1 MSKKIII
8 NEEQAKELFGLNEEF
23 YQEPA
28 PQIPDMKKAN
38 KPYCID
44 PEKVKIVKK
53 FLDKGF
59 QKGNYE
65 TIGSNGFPQQQRIV
79 AMLGSDGSIL
89 KNMYVEQLQD
99 LLIDKFQNMFSD
111 HDERELFFKQLINDW
126 FNNKIGVL
134 GTLSVNH
141 L

>member
-1 MSKKIII
+1 MKTIII
-8 NEEQAKELFGLNEEF
+8 NESQAKTLFGLCEEV
-23 YQEPA
+23 YKEPT
-28 PQIPDMKKAN
+28 PQNPSMKKAN

-53 FLDKGF
+53 FLDNGF
-59 QKGNYE
+59 QRGNYE
-65 TIGSNGFPQQQRIV
+65 TVGQDGFPKKTRIV
-79 AMLGSDGSIL
+79 AMLGSDGNVL
-89 KNMYVEQLQD
+89 KNMYVQQLQD
-99 LLIDKFQNMFSD
+99 LLIDRFQNMFSD
-111 HDERELFFKQLINDW
+111 HNERELFFKQVIDDW